1 MKDIRLGCGPAAPIP
16 FSPGL
21 FRAAIISV
29 GDPQIQVSFVGELS
43 KMGKRFLTVAVL
55 VAFAAIPTLAHHGFS
70 MFDMD
75 KDLTL
80 VGTVEE
86 YGWDNP
92 HTHIL
97 VKVGP
102 DAADKSTVGTWDV
115 EGGSPSI
122 MARQGWNKVSYKP
135 GDPITVVVHPLR
147 NGAKGASLFYAIRP
161 DGTRLYHDI
170 ARPKN

>member
-1 MKDIRLGCGPAAPIP
+1 MSK
-16 FSPGL
+16 S
-21 FRAAIISV
+21 SV
-29 GDPQIQVSFVGELS
+29 L
-43 KMGKRFLTVAVL
+43 AVIAGVL
-55 VAFAAIPTLAHHGFS
+55 LAVTPVLAHHGFS

-86 YGWDNP
+86 YSWSNP

-102 DAADKSTVGTWDV
+102 DAADKSTIGTWDV
-115 EGGSPSI
+115 EGGAPNI
-122 MARQGWNKVSYKP
+122 MSRQGWTKVSYKP
-135 GDPITVVVHPLR
+135 GDPITLVVHPLK
-147 NGAKGASLFYAIRP
+147 NGEKGASLFYAIRP

-170 ARPKN
+170 ARPKE